1 MPTVSLDVTRSGW
14 GGDIRQIEG
23 AIISLQEYLFWILQV
38 LDSGNV
44 KYLNTNKTVIRSEDR
59 TTLLDG
65 SQIKM
70 LDDNDKKRLVMGYNP
85 TSGEYEF
92 ELSNAAGAATVTI
105 DSIGNAV
112 FKGKITASDIEGGT
126 ITGASIESNSTIDVE
141 TDLRVG
147 DNIYIGEEN
156 EASGTEKN
164 IQFFDGEVDSQKARI
179 EATMNGSIADLTIK
193 AAKITLSAV
202 DGVYDWVGNP
212 YLYKGYTGMYVT
224 VGGVRYP
231 IEFD

>member
-70 LDDNDKKRLVMGYNP
+70 LDDNDKKKTCYGLQ
-85 TSGEYEF
+85 
-92 ELSNAAGAATVTI
+92 
-105 DSIGNAV
+105 
-112 FKGKITASDIEGGT
+112 SDK
-126 ITGASIESNSTIDVE
+126 
-141 TDLRVG
+141 R
-147 DNIYIGEEN
+147 
-156 EASGTEKN
+156 
-164 IQFFDGEVDSQKARI
+164 
-179 EATMNGSIADLTIK
+179 
-193 AAKITLSAV
+193 
-202 DGVYDWVGNP
+202 
-212 YLYKGYTGMYVT
+212 
-224 VGGVRYP
+224 
-231 IEFD
+231 